1 MINVQIGGG
10 LQPTNAP
17 VENLGKDLAGL
28 FSAVANGVDKYNT
41 IGETAAKLKASED
54 IAQYREKVTTLKASL
69 AYADKNPDMYLE
81 VNNRINELG
90 SDLVAKSLELKDH
103 KAAYDVYKEAT
114 SAAHA
119 DVASVMEPLTQ
130 AGFVKEGLAKKQE
143 DTAIKQNNAGLFPSK
158 NDIEVS
164 RLTGA
169 SYGQGRTDAEND
181 VAKPHLDAIDAE
193 LNAQNPSVIASKIL
207 TGGAI
212 DRTKLADYLN
222 TMTGSLVKYVA
233 DKDGHITLDT
243 PIESA
248 SIKEQYMKRL
258 ETLVTRFTKKEKDV
272 INVAFKVMKENVT
285 ENKTPTY
292 TIQGVTEK
300 RDADIKAFQTYVDSD
315 GYANASKIEEA
326 EHMGIEASSF
336 NDYNEKIS
344 AINAMQN
351 GDPITK
357 ARFSQVEVVLDEN
370 NVASLAVKD
379 MNKQVSET
387 TVNGMITSYSA
398 EIEDAIKNGTPMDKN
413 IMGSMI
419 KSKPANLRVFEDALL
434 GSINSGGNLATV
446 ESLKIRVDSFN
457 IFSQKSNS
465 LANRAIYADAS
476 RFLGRYLDDYNKVK
490 DPTLKSERGMNILA
504 IASAYQS
511 TIPTKIQIEKIVTAT
526 MTNEI
531 YKKLDIEG
539 VNIKPD
545 NISESFV
552 EESYYQYRNSMNR
565 DPSTEQL
572 TTFIDDNAVS
582 MKRVFNWDRETED
595 IIVLRPVNS
604 NGQRITSDNTYYGLH
619 SYIDKHN
626 MNANDYNYITT
637 STTGKSTA
645 IQIVDKKTGALYAI
659 LNGDYFDRESKYNT
673 KKVVHE
679 PLTIGTGLGSV
690 READLPANI
699 VKRTKET
706 QANRNKS
713 KNVFGTREDG
723 TNKGNGW
730 LGVIPF
736 TTIKD
741 GKKYENVMTEK
752 SITVNINGKDTLI
765 PSIVPTLTKQELE
778 QLKSNKMPKSV
789 VDKAVAHARIRMK
802 DGKSPFKD

>member
-1 MINVQIGGG
+1 MINVQIGGE
-10 LQPTNAP
+10 LHNTNSP
-17 VENLGKDLAGL
+17 VENLGTSLLNL
-28 FSAVANGVDKYNT
+28 FGAVDNGINKYNT
-41 IGETAAKLKASED
+41 IGETTAKLKASED
-54 IAQYREKVTTLKASL
+54 IAQYRDQVTTLKASL

-90 SDLVAKSLELKDH
+90 SNLVAKSLELKDH

-119 DVASVMEPLTQ
+119 DVVSVMEPLTQ
-130 AGFVKEGLAKKQE
+130 AGFVREGLAKKKE
-143 DTAIKQNNAGLFPSK
+143 DTANTQDKAGLFPNK
-158 NDIEVS
+158 NDLEKS
-164 RLTGA
+164 KLTGIP
-169 SYGQGRTDAEND
+169 YGQSRTDAEND

-193 LNAQNPSVIASKIL
+193 LNAQNPSVIGSKIL
-207 TGGAI
+207 TNGVI

-258 ETLVTRFTKKEKDV
+258 ETLVTRFTKKEKDIPNV
-272 INVAFKVMKENVT
+272 NLKVLKINLD

-292 TIQGVTEK
+292 TIQGITEK
-300 RDADIKAFQTYVDSD
+300 RDADVKAFKTYTDSD
-315 GYANASKIEEA
+315 DYANASISEEV
-326 EHMGIEASSF
+326 EHMGLEASSL
-336 NDYNEKIS
+336 NDYNERLS
-344 AINAMQN
+344 AINAMQK
-351 GDPITK
+351 GDPITQ
-357 ARFSQVEVVLDEN
+357 ASFIQLEVVLDEN
-370 NVASLAVKD
+370 NVANLRANN

-387 TVNGMITSYSA
+387 TVNGMITSYSS

-419 KSKPANLRVFEDALL
+419 KTKLANLRVFEDALL

-446 ESLKIRVDSFN
+446 ESLENRVDAFN
-457 IFSQKSNS
+457 IFGQKSNS

-476 RFLGRYLDDYNKVK
+476 RFLGRYLDDYNKIK

-504 IASAYQS
+504 TASAYQS

-539 VNIKPD
+539 FNIKPD

-565 DPSTEQL
+565 DPSNEQL
-572 TTFIDDNAVS
+572 TTFIGDNAVS

-595 IIVLRPVNS
+595 IIVLKPVNS

-659 LNGDYFDRESKYNT
+659 LSGDYFDRESKYNT
-673 KKVVHE
+673 KKVVHKS
-679 PLTIGTGLGSV
+679 LTIGTGLGSV
-690 READLPANI
+690 REAELPANI

-713 KNVFGTREDG
+713 TNVFGTR
-723 TNKGNGW
+723 
-730 LGVIPF
+730 
-736 TTIKD
+736 
-741 GKKYENVMTEK
+741 
-752 SITVNINGKDTLI
+752 
-765 PSIVPTLTKQELE
+765 
-778 QLKSNKMPKSV
+778 
-789 VDKAVAHARIRMK
+789 
-802 DGKSPFKD
+802 

>member
-1 MINVQIGGG
+1 
-10 LQPTNAP
+10 
-17 VENLGKDLAGL
+17 
-28 FSAVANGVDKYNT
+28 
-41 IGETAAKLKASED
+41 
-54 IAQYREKVTTLKASL
+54 
-69 AYADKNPDMYLE
+69 
-81 VNNRINELG
+81 
-90 SDLVAKSLELKDH
+90 
-103 KAAYDVYKEAT
+103 
-114 SAAHA
+114 
-119 DVASVMEPLTQ
+119 
-130 AGFVKEGLAKKQE
+130 
-143 DTAIKQNNAGLFPSK
+143 
-158 NDIEVS
+158 
-164 RLTGA
+164 
-169 SYGQGRTDAEND
+169 
-181 VAKPHLDAIDAE
+181 
-193 LNAQNPSVIASKIL
+193 
-207 TGGAI
+207 
-212 DRTKLADYLN
+212 
-222 TMTGSLVKYVA
+222 MTGSLVKYVA

-272 INVAFKVMKENVT
+272 INVALNVLETNLT
-285 ENKTPTY
+285 ENKTPAY
-292 TIQGVTEK
+292 TIQAITKK
-300 RDADIKAFQTYVDSD
+300 RDSDVEAFSTYTGSD
-315 GYANASKIEEA
+315 GYANASITEQVK
-326 EHMGIEASSF
+326 HMGLEASSL
-336 NDYNEKIS
+336 NDYNERLS
-344 AINAMQN
+344 AINAMQK

-357 ARFSQVEVVLDEN
+357 ATFIQLKVALDEN
-370 NVASLAVKD
+370 NVPNLIAND
-379 MNKQVSET
+379 MNKNVSEAT
-387 TVNGMITSYSA
+387 INGMLTSYSS
-398 EIEDAIKNGTPMDKN
+398 EIEDAIKNGTTIDKN

-419 KSKPANLRVFEDALL
+419 KSKMENLKVFENALL
-434 GSINSGGNLATV
+434 GSINSGGNLPTV
-446 ESLKIRVDSFN
+446 ESLKNRVDAFN
-457 IFSQKSNS
+457 IFGQKSNS

-476 RFLGRYLDDYNKVK
+476 RFLGRYLEDYNKIK
-490 DPTLKSERGMNILA
+490 DPTLKVGRGMDLLA
-504 IASAYQS
+504 TASAYQS

-539 VNIKPD
+539 LNIKPD

-565 DPSTEQL
+565 DPSNEQL
-572 TTFIDDNAVS
+572 TKFIDDNAVS

-595 IIVLRPVNS
+595 IIVLKPVNS

-619 SYIDKHN
+619 SYFNKHN
-626 MNANDYNYITT
+626 MDANNYNYITT

-659 LNGDYFDRESKYNT
+659 LSGDYFDRESKYNT
-673 KKVVHE
+673 KKVVHKS
-679 PLTIGTGLGSV
+679 LTIGTGLGSA